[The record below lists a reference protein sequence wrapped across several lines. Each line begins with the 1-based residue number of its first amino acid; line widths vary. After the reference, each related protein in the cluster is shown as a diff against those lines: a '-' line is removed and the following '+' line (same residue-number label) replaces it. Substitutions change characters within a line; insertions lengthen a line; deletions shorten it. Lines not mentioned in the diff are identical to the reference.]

1 MSIKKVNLDL
11 SSVTMED
18 IENHKKITDKE
29 LERDL
34 NNLLSYSADTNK
46 NSFYGNPTL
55 YHYQLANL
63 LRCRRGTAKTIYEL
77 WEDKEE
83 REKLISQ
90 TLKKNRSGK
99 TAAGNVWECFRI
111 NKGSVVMFKAT
122 TAKYLY
128 KKFGATSVLDP
139 TAGWGGRMLGAWAL
153 GIDYLGFD
161 TNINMKPA
169 YDAMEQKINSIK
181 PANVKMVYESCLD
194 QDFSSLDYDFVL
206 TSPPYIN
213 LEMYEHMDAWD
224 GPESFYRDF
233 FLPLWEECY
242 DNLSSGHV
250 CFNISP
256 KMYDEAI
263 QFGLSPAHAEEDL
276 KQQLGQQKNTNKRQD
291 KIYVWSK

>member
-1 MSIKKVNLDL
+1 MNIKKVNLDL
-11 SSVTMED
+11 SSVTIED
-18 IENHKKITDKE
+18 IENHKRISDE
-29 LERDL
+29 EIERDL
-34 NNLLSYSADTNK
+34 NNLLNYSADTNK
-46 NSFYGNPTL
+46 NSFFGNPTL
-55 YHYQLANL
+55 YHYQLPNL
-63 LRCRRGTAKTIYEL
+63 LRCRRGTNKTIYEL

-90 TLKKNRSGK
+90 TLKKNRGGR

-161 TNINMKPA
+161 TNVNLKTA

-224 GPESFYRDF
+224 GPEDFYRNF

-263 QFGLSPAHAEEDL
+263 QFGLSPAHSEEDL
-276 KQQLGQQKNTNKRQD
+276 KQQLGQQKNTNKLQD
-291 KIYVWSK
+291 KIYIWSK